1 MSHALV
7 IAGRELA
14 EKRFVFLAAAAFALV
29 AAIVPFM
36 PGLHGDRA
44 EAVVI
49 TAAILATAFSIGL
62 ATILGAG
69 IVGRDIA
76 AGRMSFY
83 FARPIGAASI
93 WFGKLAAAVV
103 LVVASFV
110 ITMVPA
116 LIAAPITVKRIW
128 SGSVFLTVSWIAVAA
143 VVLFFGAHAIG
154 TMIRS
159 RSALIAADFFAAV
172 LTVAIA
178 WLIVRPL
185 ILGGALNAILMLGK
199 SFAVA
204 LLVAAIAAGA
214 WQLIDGRTDRRR
226 SHRAFSFAFWGLVAA
241 ALLAAAL
248 FAVWMVSATPSD
260 LTSRIM
266 VLQPP
271 RGDAAILSGN
281 VRHRFDYRPTFLG
294 DRHINGFVWGRFSR
308 DGERAV
314 LIEATATPLS
324 PLMEIVVRD
333 AAHGWRATPTK
344 IVFGRL
350 MWPIAAT
357 DDIARLA
364 AADGDVVTIYDVAS
378 SRALGSFKI
387 NRPGSM
393 FFATPDVLRVYTARG
408 STIAAY
414 EYDVPTRALRE
425 TGEATLSGPAFL
437 PSRISPDG
445 TRMLLREPKGLLT
458 LRDARTLQPIAP
470 ADRGSIFLSDGR
482 VVSVPRNTIGE
493 IAPGKVLTTNPTQV
507 IDVDN
512 GKVIAAA
519 GDLRP
524 LPPAFWWSDPR
535 ATMLNPNGFYLR
547 NGDLVRWN
555 PLTKT
560 APTPVGRSRT
570 AS

>member
-7 IAGRELA
+7 IASRELV

-29 AAIVPFM
+29 AAVVPFM

-49 TAAILATAFSIGL
+49 TATILATAFSVGL
-62 ATILGAG
+62 ATILGAS
-69 IVGRDIA
+69 IVGRDVV

-83 FARPIGAASI
+83 FARPIGAAAI

-116 LIAAPITVKRIW
+116 FVAAPITVKRIW
-128 SGSVFLTVSWIAVAA
+128 SGSVFLTVSWIAIAA

-159 RSALIAADFFAAV
+159 RSALIAADFLAAV

-185 ILGGALNAILMLGK
+185 LLGAAINAILMLGNV
-199 SFAVA
+199 FAVA

-226 SHRAFSFAFWGLVAA
+226 SHRAFSLAFWGIVAA

-248 FAVWMVSATPSD
+248 FTVWMVSATPSD
-260 LTSRIM
+260 LTARIM
-266 VLQPP
+266 LLQPS

-294 DRHINGFVWGRFSR
+294 SRHINGFVWGRFSR

-314 LIEATATPLS
+314 MLEATPFSPAT
-324 PLMEIVVRD
+324 EIVMRD
-333 AAHGWRATPTK
+333 AAHGWQATRTK

-357 DDIARLA
+357 DDVARLA
-364 AADGDVVTIYDVAS
+364 AADGNVVTIYDVAS

-387 NRPGSM
+387 NRPGLM
-393 FFATPDVLRVYTARG
+393 FFATPDVLRVYTAQG
-408 STIAAY
+408 STTAAF
-414 EYDVPTRALRE
+414 EYDVAARAQRE
-425 TGEATLSGPAFL
+425 TGEATLSGPSFL
-437 PSRISPDG
+437 PSRLSPDG
-445 TRMLLREPKGLLT
+445 TRMLLREPKGLVT

-470 ADRGSIFLSDGR
+470 ADRGSMFLSDGR

-493 IAPGKVLTTNPTQV
+493 IAPGKLLLANPTQV
-507 IDVDN
+507 IDADTRA
-512 GKVIAAA
+512 VIVAANNE
-519 GDLRP
+519 LTP
-524 LPPAFWWSDPR
+524 LPQAFWWSDPR
-535 ATMLNPNGFYLR
+535 ASELNPNGFYR
-547 NGDLVRWN
+547 RKNGELVRWN

-560 APTPVGRSRT
+560 APEPVGRSRT